1 MQPKVISIVACGD
14 SAKEWYKTPCDLS
27 IGVNDAN
34 KFGHEVN
41 YLVVVNSPL
50 KFFPSV
56 KNGHVDRLKTIT
68 DSKPERFFCH
78 SSNWKPY
85 FPKFELLSMRTF
97 IGTYRKDR
105 IYSSKTSPFVAI
117 TLAASLGAKDII
129 LFGVDMLT
137 HERFSAQASP
147 KNRPDFI
154 TELGYYRM
162 LFEQLEQNGIK
173 VWIGNEN
180 TVLKDILP
188 VYKSIQ
194 V

>member
-1 MQPKVISIVACGD
+1 MQPKIISVIGCGD
-14 SAKEWYKTPCDLS
+14 SAKEWFKTPCDLS

-85 FPKFELLSMRTF
+85 FPKYELLSMRTF
-97 IGTYRKDR
+97 IGSYRKDR

-129 LFGVDMLT
+129 LFGVDMLN

-162 LFEQLEQNGIK
+162 LFEQLAQNGIK
-173 VWIGNEN
+173 VWIGSEN

-188 VYKSIQ
+188 LYESN
-194 V
+194 